1 MTALWMGL
9 ISQQA
14 SMAPQTDRTQRFT
27 RKSGALLLVLGL
39 GISLSGCAP
48 DRTLSPPPGG
58 EQVSVT
64 VKVPENLAAD
74 PMQVIYRSEKCPIKR
89 SGPDW
94 TSYEEDG
101 YLSTTVIPQQLGQS
115 DVYEAKLPV
124 DGGSRC
130 EWKLSNVTFGVTY
143 ANTTHFG
150 PDVEAGP
157 GGGVIVMFDQ
167 HLPQRRSAF
176 APTIKVS
183 GAVLIRKDYYPWVN
197 EQFIGGHETI
207 AWLVSESEIYL
218 YYRAPNAR
226 KVTFEPLLHAKY
238 LVRSVGPKVRRKG
251 NRNQYTYSDG
261 SVVMSGSDPSFQKL
275 QAIRLTTEKLQ

>member
-1 MTALWMGL
+1 MDIL
-9 ISQQA
+9 IHHVRA
-14 SMAPQTDRTQRFT
+14 KSMNLFLRSAGI
-27 RKSGALLLVLGL
+27 SLLLVLGL

-101 YLSTTVIPQQLGQS
+101 YLSTTVTPQQIGQS
-115 DVYEAKLPV
+115 DLYEAKLPIN
-124 DGGSRC
+124 GGSPC

-150 PDVEAGP
+150 PDVEDGA

-167 HLPQRRSAF
+167 YLPQQRSVF
-176 APTIKVS
+176 EPTIKVN
-183 GAVLIRKDYYPWVN
+183 GNLLIKKDYYPWVN
-197 EQFIGGHETI
+197 EQFLGKHETL
-207 AWLVSESEIYL
+207 AWLIGEGEIFS

-226 KVTFEPLLHAKY
+226 QVTFEPLLHADY
-238 LVRSVGPKVRRKG
+238 LVRSVGPKVKKKG
-251 NRNQYTYSDG
+251 NHNLFTYSDD
-261 SVVMSGSDPSFQKL
+261 SVVVGGSKPSFQKL
-275 QAIRLTTEKLQ
+275 EAIRLGNPK

>member
-64 VKVPENLAAD
+64 VKVPENLAAES
-74 PMQVIYRSEKCPIKR
+74 MQVMYRSEKCPIKR

-94 TSYEEDG
+94 TSYEVDG
-101 YLSTTVIPQQLGQS
+101 YLSTTVQPLQLGQS
-115 DVYEAKLPV
+115 DVYEAKLPI

-143 ANTTHFG
+143 ADTTHFG
-150 PDVEAGP
+150 ENVRAGP

-167 HLPQRRSAF
+167 HLPQRRSVF
-176 APTIKVS
+176 EPTIKVS
-183 GAVLIRKDYYPWVN
+183 GDVLISKDYYPRVN
-197 EQFIGGHETI
+197 EQFIEKHEKL
-207 AWLVSESEIYL
+207 AWLFGQGEIYS
-218 YYRAPNAR
+218 YYRAPSAR
-226 KVTFEPLLHAKY
+226 KVAFEPLLHAEY
-238 LVRSVGPKVRRKG
+238 VLYTVEPKVQG
-251 NRNQYTYSDG
+251 EGYSHYNYPDG
-261 SVVMSGSDPSFQKL
+261 SVVADGRDPSFQKL
-275 QAIRLTTEKLQ
+275 QAIRLGNPK